1 MSHLTDLSP
10 GDSLPESFNVIVEI
24 PADGK
29 AIKYEVDKDTGLV
42 MVDRFMPV
50 AMHYPADYGYIPST
64 LAGDGDPVDVLVM
77 TPQPVQAGCLIKCR
91 AIGMLTMTDE
101 AGVDNKVLALPV
113 AKSCSEL
120 AHIASL
126 DDVSP
131 IMLDKIVHFFTY
143 YKALEPNKWVKV
155 DGWKDQAA
163 AHEEIQSGVT
173 NFSVD

>member
-1 MSHLTDLSP
+1 MSQLSTLSP
-10 GDSLPESFNVIVEI
+10 GDNIPESFNVIIEI

-29 AIKYEVDKDTGLV
+29 AIKYEVDKDSGLV

-64 LAGDGDPVDVLVM
+64 LAGDGDPVDVMVL
-77 TPQPVQAGCLIKCR
+77 TPQPVQAGCLIQCR

-101 AGVDNKVLALPV
+101 AGEDNKVLAVPV
-113 AKSCSEL
+113 AKACKEYE
-120 AHIASL
+120 HIQSL

-131 IMLDKIVHFFTY
+131 TMLDKIVHFFSY

-155 DGWKDQAA
+155 EGWKDQSA
-163 AHEEIQSGVT
+163 AHVEITQGVA
-173 NFSVD
+173 NFSE

>member
-1 MSHLTDLSP
+1 MPSGMPQDSEAVLSWLSASERVMQSVVVRTATDLV
-10 GDSLPESFNVIVEI
+10 GVGVLETVAGELEAKGAFLQ
-24 PADGK
+24 A
-29 AIKYEVDKDTGLV
+29 ALRLV
-42 MVDRFMPV
+42 S
-50 AMHYPADYGYIPST
+50 AAHS
-64 LAGDGDPVDVLVM
+64 
-77 TPQPVQAGCLIKCR
+77 
-91 AIGMLTMTDE
+91 
-101 AGVDNKVLALPV
+101 
-113 AKSCSEL
+113 SEL

-155 DGWKDQAA
+155 EGWKDQAA